1 MEINNLG
8 YYIKQIIIGLI
19 IAQLLSSTSNSI
31 NFLGLVLI
39 VIQSIIIFYYLKD
52 HFLFIIY
59 LFSLCLIYTL
69 SKLGGIVLAPFIIFI
84 GFILVPGRFSVKD
97 KLIKFCL
104 IILVLTNFLG
114 SAFKNQAEIFEIFQ
128 SAIIFSGFILTY
140 IFIYNFKFTLKHIN
154 IILKVF
160 TFLSI
165 LLFLVAFNQKF
176 VFVDTSFPLLGSTA
190 GYQNVSSLSEAF
202 GGRMPSLLGDYEL
215 FSEFALLMFIIS
227 FSVMLDTR
235 ITAALK
241 FDYVPYILAFVSF
254 LNILITGTRSSFL
267 LIFIFILIFFLLR
280 LKILFSTR
288 TAILLIAI
296 AMMIPIFIRFGDKVG
311 MNIIIERLN
320 EINTEKIGVKNIT
333 TGEEMNREIVYLVGY
348 NRLDEENWFLG
359 YGYGT
364 TKANRLAWFGS
375 NVSLPIVDFHSLY
388 LCIPMIYGWFGG
400 FAYLLLVVYT
410 IIILIKKI
418 LLSKDNPLNSL
429 MLGFAFMFLFF
440 LVNQMKI
447 NSLRIY
453 NYHYLIWM
461 LMGLAASIASNEECI
476 EEIEAKNEDSLVY

>member
-8 YYIKQIIIGLI
+8 YYIKQILIGLV
-19 IAQLLSSTSNSI
+19 IAHLLSSTSNSYNI
-31 NFLGLVLI
+31 LGLVLI
-39 VIQSIIIFYYLKD
+39 VIQSIIIFYYFND

-59 LFSLCLIYTL
+59 IFSLCIIYTL

-84 GFILVPGRFSVKD
+84 GFMLVPGRFSVKD
-97 KLIKFCL
+97 KFIQFCL
-104 IILVLTNFLG
+104 IVLVIANLVGYIFI
-114 SAFKNQAEIFEIFQ
+114 NQADVFEIFQ
-128 SAIIFSGFILTY
+128 SAIIFSGFILTF
-140 IFIYNFKFTLKHIN
+140 IFIYNFKFTAEHI
-154 IILKVF
+154 IIIMKIF

-176 VFVDTSFPLLGSTA
+176 VFVNTSFPLLGSSA
-190 GYQNVSSLSEAF
+190 GYLDVSSLSEAF
-202 GGRMPSLLGDYEL
+202 AGRMPSLIGDYEL

-227 FSVMLDTR
+227 FSVMLDKRT
-235 ITAALK
+235 TAALN

-267 LIFIFILIFFLLR
+267 LIFIFIIIFFLFR

-288 TAILLIAI
+288 TAILLITI
-296 AMMIPIFIRFGDKVG
+296 AMLIPIFVRFGDKVG
-311 MNIIIERLN
+311 LNIIVERLN
-320 EINTEKIGVKNIT
+320 EIDTEKIGVKNIT

-364 TKANRLAWFGS
+364 TKSNRLAWFGS
-375 NVSLPIVDFHSLY
+375 NSSLPIVDFHSLY
-388 LCIPMIYGWFGG
+388 LCMPMIYGWFGG
-400 FAYLLLVVYT
+400 LAYLLLVVY
-410 IIILIKKI
+410 IIFILVKKI
-418 LLSKDNPLNSL
+418 LLFKDNPLNSL
-429 MLGFAFMFLFF
+429 MIGFAFMFLFF

-461 LMGLAASIASNEECI
+461 LMGLAASIASQEEYI
-476 EEIEAKNEDSLVY
+476 EEIDEKNEDSLVY

>member
-8 YYIKQIIIGLI
+8 YYIKQILIGLV
-19 IAQLLSSTSNSI
+19 IAQLLSSTSNSYNI
-31 NFLGLVLI
+31 LGLVLI
-39 VIQSIIIFYYLKD
+39 VIQSIIIFYYFND

-59 LFSLCLIYTL
+59 IFSLCIIYTL

-84 GFILVPGRFSVKD
+84 GFMLVPGRFSVKD
-97 KLIKFCL
+97 KFIQFCL
-104 IILVLTNFLG
+104 IVLVIANLVG
-114 SAFKNQAEIFEIFQ
+114 YIFKNQAELFEIFQ
-128 SAIIFSGFILTY
+128 SSIIFSGFILTF
-140 IFIYNFKFTLKHIN
+140 IFIYNFKFTAEHI
-154 IILKVF
+154 IIIMKIF

-176 VFVDTSFPLLGSTA
+176 VFVNTSFPLLGSSA
-190 GYQNVSSLSEAF
+190 GYLDVSSLSEAF
-202 GGRMPSLLGDYEL
+202 AGRMPSLIGDYEL

-227 FSVMLDTR
+227 FSVMLDKRT
-235 ITAALK
+235 TAALN

-267 LIFIFILIFFLLR
+267 LIFIFIIIFFLFR

-288 TAILLIAI
+288 TAILLITI
-296 AMMIPIFIRFGDKVG
+296 AMLIPIFVRFGDKVG
-311 MNIIIERLN
+311 LNIIVERLN
-320 EINTEKIGVKNIT
+320 EIDTEKIGVKNIT

-364 TKANRLAWFGS
+364 TKSNRLAWFGS
-375 NVSLPIVDFHSLY
+375 NSSLPIVDFHSLY
-388 LCIPMIYGWFGG
+388 LCMPMIYGWFGG
-400 FAYLLLVVYT
+400 LAYLLLVVY
-410 IIILIKKI
+410 IIFILVKKI
-418 LLSKDNPLNSL
+418 LLFKDNPLNSL
-429 MLGFAFMFLFF
+429 MVGFAFMFLFF

-461 LMGLAASIASNEECI
+461 LMGLAASIASQEEYI
-476 EEIEAKNEDSLVY
+476 EEIDEKNEDSLVY